1 MFKAPFSFN
10 GRITRTEYF
19 VSGLLSLFV
28 YAIGFGILVGAGDAA
43 AAGMIILIPVIWFAL
58 AQGWK
63 RSHDA
68 GWHGII
74 AMIPYV
80 NLVLLFVSGDKGTNA
95 YGLNPRL
102 NGTEP
107 ASASEGQPTFTPP
120 PLPRPRLNNP
130 VAGQASVPSFRT
142 SSFKCTACGAQNT
155 DVEHQGTAC
164 CQFCG
169 APKA

>member
-10 GRITRTEYF
+10 GRITRTEYL
-19 VSGLLSLFV
+19 VSGLISLFA
-28 YAIGFGILVGAGDAA
+28 YAMGFGIMLGAGDGAA
-43 AAGMIILIPVIWFAL
+43 IGVIILIPVIWFAL

-68 GWHGII
+68 GWHGIV

-80 NLVLLFVSGDKGTNA
+80 NLVLLFVSGDQGANA
-95 YGLNPRL
+95 YGPNPRL
-102 NGTEP
+102 NNIEP
-107 ASASEGQPTFTPP
+107 ANPSAGQPVPIPP
-120 PLPRPRLNNP
+120 PLPDAWERARRE
-130 VAGQASVPSFRT
+130 ATPSFKL

>member
-10 GRITRTEYF
+10 GRITRTEYLL
-19 VSGLLSLFV
+19 SGLISLFI
-28 YAIGFGILVGAGDAA
+28 YAIGFGIMLGAGDAA
-43 AAGMIILIPVIWFAL
+43 VVGALILIPVIWFAL

-80 NLVLLFVSGDKGTNA
+80 NFVLLFVSGDQGTNE
-95 YGLNPRL
+95 YGPNPRL

-107 ASASEGQPTFTPP
+107 ANPSSGQPVFTPP
-120 PLPRPRLNNP
+120 PLPDAWERAQR
-130 VAGQASVPSFRT
+130 ASAPLFHV
-142 SSFKCTACGAQNT
+142 SSFKCAACGAQNT
-155 DVEHQGTAC
+155 DVEHQGAAC

>member
-1 MFKAPFSFN
+1 MFKAPFSFS
-10 GRITRTEYF
+10 GRITRTEFFLSTVVFF
-19 VSGLLSLFV
+19 VPFF
-28 YAIGFGILVGAGDAA
+28 IGIGILAAGDGAA
-43 AAGMIILIPVIWFAL
+43 FFSVFFLVPSYWFAL

-74 AMIPYV
+74 AIIPYV
-80 NLVLLFVSGDKGTNA
+80 NCVLLFASGDKGANA
-95 YGLNPRL
+95 YGPNPRL

-107 ASASEGQPTFTPP
+107 ANPSAGQPVFTPP
-120 PLPRPRLNNP
+120 PLPDAWERAR
-130 VAGQASVPSFRT
+130 QASAPLFNL
-142 SSFKCTACGAQNT
+142 SSFKCAACGAQNT

>member
-1 MFKAPFSFN
+1 MFKAPFSFS
-10 GRITRTEYF
+10 GRITRTEYLL
-19 VSGLLSLFV
+19 SGLVSLVV
-28 YAIGFGILVGAGDAA
+28 YAMGLGIMLGAGDAA
-43 AAGMIILIPVIWFAL
+43 AVGVIFIIPVIWFAL

-68 GWHGII
+68 GWHGIV

-80 NLVLLFVSGDKGTNA
+80 NLVLLFVSGDKGANA
-95 YGLNPRL
+95 YGPNPRL
-102 NGTEP
+102 NGSGST
-107 ASASEGQPTFTPP
+107 SASSGQPAFTPP
-120 PLPRPRLNNP
+120 PLPDEWERARQP
-130 VAGQASVPSFRT
+130 AAPSFRT
-142 SSFKCTACGAQNT
+142 SSFKCSACGAQNT

>member
-19 VSGLLSLFV
+19 VSGLLSLII
-28 YAIGFGILVGAGDAA
+28 YAVGMGILLGLGDAA
-43 AAGMIILIPVIWFAL
+43 AAGVIIFIPIAWFAL

-68 GWHGII
+68 GWHGIV
-74 AMIPYV
+74 ALIPYV
-80 NLVLLFVSGDKGTNA
+80 NFVLIFVSGDKGTNA
-95 YGLNPRL
+95 YGPNPRM
-102 NGTEP
+102 NAIEP
-107 ASASEGQPTFTPP
+107 APVQPVQTPP
-120 PLPRPRLNNP
+120 PLPTQLIPDAWERARRDTT
-130 VAGQASVPSFRT
+130 PSFRT
-142 SSFKCTACGAQNT
+142 SSFRCGACGAQNT

>member
-1 MFKAPFSFN
+1 MFKAPFSFS

-19 VSGLLSLFV
+19 VSGLIALFA
-28 YAIGFGILVGAGDAA
+28 YAMGFGIMAGAGDAA
-43 AAGMIILIPVIWFAL
+43 AVGVIILIPVIWFAL

-68 GWHGII
+68 GWHGIV

-80 NLVLLFVSGDKGTNA
+80 NFVLIFVSGDKGANA
-95 YGLNPRL
+95 YGPNPRL

-107 ASASEGQPTFTPP
+107 ANPSGGQPAYTPP
-120 PLPRPRLNNP
+120 PLPDAWERARRSSTALFN
-130 VAGQASVPSFRT
+130 V
-142 SSFKCTACGAQNT
+142 SSFKCAACGAQNT